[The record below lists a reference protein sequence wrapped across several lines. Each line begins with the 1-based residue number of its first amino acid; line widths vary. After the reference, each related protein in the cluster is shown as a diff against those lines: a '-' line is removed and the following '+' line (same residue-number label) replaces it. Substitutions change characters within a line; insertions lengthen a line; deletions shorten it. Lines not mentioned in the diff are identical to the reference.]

1 MERRNTRDRDRGEG
15 HFEQSHGSLKKG
27 LGRLTGDRKT
37 QAEGHIDKA
46 KGGAGQQNDRLYK

>member
-1 MERRNTRDRDRGEG
+1 LNKAK
-15 HFEQSHGSLKKG
+15 GSLKKG